1 VLTEITVTNG
11 GSGYLAPPKI
21 NIIGSGAG
29 ATAEATVSGGVVT
42 GITVTN
48 GGSGYWYLPNAG
60 FGVGYYPVTPDQTG
74 AAVVISTGYVVDLLY
89 R

>member
-1 VLTEITVTNG
+1 VTNG

-21 NIIGSGAG
+21 NIIGDGAG
-29 ATAEATVSGGVVT
+29 ATAEAVISGGSVV
-42 GITVTN
+42 GINVTN

-60 FGVGYYPVTPDQTG
+60 FGIGYYPTNPSQTG

>member
-1 VLTEITVTNG
+1 VVTSINVTNG

-29 ATAEATVSGGVVT
+29 ATAVATISGGVVT

-60 FGVGYYPVTPDQTG
+60 FGPGVYPNNPNQTG
-74 AAVVISTGYVVDLLY
+74 AAVVISTGYAVDLLY

>member
-1 VLTEITVTNG
+1 VQNQ

-21 NIIGSGAG
+21 NIVGEGAG
-29 ATAEATVSGGVVT
+29 ATAVATLGTNGSIA

-48 GGSGYWYLPNAG
+48 GGSGYWLVPNAG
-60 FGVGYYPVTPDQTG
+60 INTPYYPVAPSGQG
-74 AAVVISTGYVVDLLY
+74 AMVIISTGYVVDLFY